1 MAAMGISGTVSEE
14 QFACLTGQISQKP
27 VFALV
32 ATVVL
37 FLVVSLLTE
46 FDLSR
51 ILVILA
57 ALLSLPILF
66 LYARGTLRKRRG
78 IFPALVGFG
87 GFIPY
92 GVGCYLTFYEG
103 LWGLVRLFKVFA
115 LSSLFW
121 SIACCILG
129 LAIVYGMY
137 PLTELCRAVDEGRI
151 VVRRPV

>member
-1 MAAMGISGTVSEE
+1 MAAMGIPGTVSEE
-14 QFACLTGQISQKP
+14 QFAYSTGQISQKP

-37 FLVVSLLTE
+37 FLVASLLTE
-46 FDLSR
+46 FDLGR

-57 ALLSLPILF
+57 ALFSLPILF
-66 LYARGTLRKRRG
+66 LYARLTLQRRRA
-78 IFPALVGFG
+78 IFRALVAFG
-87 GFIPY
+87 ALITY
-92 GVGCYLTFYEG
+92 GLGCYLTFYEG
-103 LWGLVRLFKVFA
+103 VWGLVRLFRVFA
-115 LSSLFW
+115 FSSLFW

-151 VVRRPV
+151 VVRGSV